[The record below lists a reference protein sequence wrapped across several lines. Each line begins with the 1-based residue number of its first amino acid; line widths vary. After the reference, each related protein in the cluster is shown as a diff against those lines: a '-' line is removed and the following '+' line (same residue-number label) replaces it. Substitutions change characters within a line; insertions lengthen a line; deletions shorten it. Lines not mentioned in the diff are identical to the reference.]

1 MQEEGKKPG
10 RVAWCRHLCG
20 GACGGA
26 GFQWVRQG
34 DTTAPAAAR
43 GEGGAG
49 VAQARFGAVD
59 CREVKCIALTF
70 DAGPSENS
78 ARLLDVLKEKRVP
91 ATFFLLGKR
100 HIEKYPEL
108 VARMAAEGHE
118 VASHTWDHKILT
130 RITPAQIRD
139 ELERTDTAIE
149 RITGK
154 RPTLMRPPQGR
165 TNDTVHK
172 ICRELGL
179 SEVLWS
185 VTAKDYAT
193 TDSAL
198 ITKRV
203 LAQASR
209 DGIILHHPAARPV
222 PGHRAR
228 RPGHH
233 RRVEGAGVR
242 VRDRAAAART
252 RGTPSRGRSTV
263 PDSPGGAESLSGRD
277 FWAAPVSW
285 SEDDRPS
292 FAGGLVRGV
301 RDAVHLQAVGV
312 EEGDLAALVA

>member
-1 MQEEGKKPG
+1 MPSLSALCKKRERPRAG
-10 RVAWCRHLCG
+10 LRAVGMFVAVAVLGLGSSGCTRL
-20 GACGGA
+20 
-26 GFQWVRQG
+26 

-43 GEGGAG
+43 AEA
-49 VAQARFGAVD
+49 ASATARVGFGTVD
-59 CREVKCIALTF
+59 CREAKCIALTF

-78 ARLLDVLKEKRVP
+78 ARLLDILKEKHVP

-108 VARMAAEGHE
+108 VERMAAEGHE
-118 VASHTWDHKILT
+118 VASHTWDHRILT

-139 ELERTDTAIE
+139 ELVRTDDAIE
-149 RITGK
+149 RITGR

-165 TNDTVHK
+165 TDDEVHK

-209 DGIILHHPAARPV
+209 DGIILLHDLYQGTVPAV
-222 PGHRAR
+222 PGIIDALK
-228 RPGHH
+228 
-233 RRVEGAGVR
+233 E
-242 VRDRAAAART
+242 
-252 RGTPSRGRSTV
+252 RGYVFVTV
-263 PDSPGGAESLSGRD
+263 PQLLAPGKAEPGK
-277 FWAAPVSW
+277 VY
-285 SEDDRPS
+285 RP
-292 FAGGLVRGV
+292 
-301 RDAVHLQAVGV
+301 
-312 EEGDLAALVA
+312 

>member
-1 MQEEGKKPG
+1 MFVVGLAVVLASSGCG
-10 RVAWCRHLCG
+10 R
-20 GACGGA
+20 
-26 GFQWVRQG
+26 G

-49 VAQARFGAVD
+49 VAQTRFGAVD

-78 ARLLDVLKEKRVP
+78 ARLLDVLKEKKVP

-165 TNDTVHK
+165 TNDTVHE

-209 DGIILHHPAARPV
+209 DGIILLHDLYQGTVPAV
-222 PGHRAR
+222 PGIIDALKERGYVFVTVPQLLA
-228 RPGHH
+228 PGHA
-233 RRVEGAGVR
+233 E
-242 VRDRAAAART
+242 
-252 RGTPSRGRSTV
+252 
-263 PDSPGGAESLSGRD
+263 PGK
-277 FWAAPVSW
+277 VY
-285 SEDDRPS
+285 RP
-292 FAGGLVRGV
+292 
-301 RDAVHLQAVGV
+301 
-312 EEGDLAALVA
+312 

>member
-1 MQEEGKKPG
+1 MF
-10 RVAWCRHLCG
+10 VAAASLALSLG
-20 GACGGA
+20 GCT
-26 GFQWVRQG
+26 RL

-43 GEGGAG
+43 AEAG
-49 VAQARFGAVD
+49 STGAQARFGTVD
-59 CREVKCIALTF
+59 CREAKCIALTF

-78 ARLLDVLKEKRVP
+78 ARLLDILKEKQVP

-108 VARMAAEGHE
+108 VERMAAEGHE

-139 ELERTDTAIE
+139 ELERTDDAIA

-165 TNDTVHK
+165 TDDTVHK

-203 LAQASR
+203 LAQATR
-209 DGIILHHPAARPV
+209 DGIILLHDLYRGTVPAV
-222 PGHRAR
+222 PGIIDALK
-228 RPGHH
+228 
-233 RRVEGAGVR
+233 E
-242 VRDRAAAART
+242 
-252 RGTPSRGRSTV
+252 RGYVFVTV
-263 PDSPGGAESLSGRD
+263 PQLLAPGKAEPGK
-277 FWAAPVSW
+277 VY
-285 SEDDRPS
+285 RP
-292 FAGGLVRGV
+292 
-301 RDAVHLQAVGV
+301 
-312 EEGDLAALVA
+312 

>member
-1 MQEEGKKPG
+1 MFMATASLALSSSGCA
-10 RVAWCRHLCG
+10 RL
-20 GACGGA
+20 
-26 GFQWVRQG
+26 

-43 GEGGAG
+43 AKAASAT
-49 VAQARFGAVD
+49 AQARFGTVD

-78 ARLLDVLKEKRVP
+78 ARLLDILKEKRVP

-108 VARMAAEGHE
+108 VERMAAEGHE

-139 ELERTDTAIE
+139 ELERTDDAIE
-149 RITGK
+149 RITGR

-165 TNDTVHK
+165 TNDTVHR

-209 DGIILHHPAARPV
+209 DGIILLHDLYAGTVPAV
-222 PGHRAR
+222 PGVIDALK
-228 RPGHH
+228 
-233 RRVEGAGVR
+233 E
-242 VRDRAAAART
+242 
-252 RGTPSRGRSTV
+252 RGYVFVTV
-263 PDSPGGAESLSGRD
+263 PQLLAPGKAEPGK
-277 FWAAPVSW
+277 VY
-285 SEDDRPS
+285 RP
-292 FAGGLVRGV
+292 
-301 RDAVHLQAVGV
+301 
-312 EEGDLAALVA
+312 